1 MRKVLIGWSGRKI
14 WCELAEP
21 PVLRYI
27 DRHMKKITSKQ
38 PLVTVRPPRK
48 AGLLRKTAR
57 LGAAVVAAR
66 VAAATGKK
74 GVVGLIAGIG
84 AKRLIMRYPMGAL
97 FVTGAYLAGKA
108 YETKRE
114 VDRKRA
120 VKALPDLSNE
130 PVPIAEARTKKA

>member
-1 MRKVLIGWSGRKI
+1 
-14 WCELAEP
+14 
-21 PVLRYI
+21 
-27 DRHMKKITSKQ
+27 MKKIAPDK

-66 VAAATGKK
+66 VAASTGKK
-74 GVVGLIAGIG
+74 GVVGLVAGLG
-84 AKRLIMRYPMGAL
+84 AKRLIMRYPLGAL
-97 FVTGAYLAGKA
+97 LVTGAYLAGKA

-130 PVPIAEARTKKA
+130 PVPIAEAREARAKKV

>member
-1 MRKVLIGWSGRKI
+1 M
-14 WCELAEP
+14 
-21 PVLRYI
+21 RYI
-27 DRHMKKITSKQ
+27 KNDMKKIASKQ

-57 LGAAVVAAR
+57 LGAAIVAAR

-74 GVVGLIAGIG
+74 GVVGLVAGMG
-84 AKRLIMRYPMGAL
+84 AKRLIMRHPMGAL

-108 YETKRE
+108 YEAKRE

-120 VKALPDLSNE
+120 VKALPDLSDQ
-130 PVPIAEARTKKA
+130 PVPIAQARKTGATKA

>member
-1 MRKVLIGWSGRKI
+1 
-14 WCELAEP
+14 
-21 PVLRYI
+21 
-27 DRHMKKITSKQ
+27 MKKIASNQ
-38 PLVTVRPPRK
+38 PLVTIRPPRK
-48 AGLLRKTAR
+48 VGLLRKTAR

-74 GVVGLIAGIG
+74 GVVGLVAGLG
-84 AKRLIMRYPMGAL
+84 AKRLIMRYPLGAL

-130 PVPIAEARTKKA
+130 PVPITEAREARAKGSKS

>member
-1 MRKVLIGWSGRKI
+1 
-14 WCELAEP
+14 
-21 PVLRYI
+21 
-27 DRHMKKITSKQ
+27 MKKIAPDK
-38 PLVTVRPPRK
+38 PLITVRPPRK

-74 GVVGLIAGIG
+74 GVIGLIAGVG
-84 AKRLIMRYPMGAL
+84 AKRLIMRYPLGAL

-114 VDRKRA
+114 VDRKRT
-120 VKALPDLSNE
+120 VKALPDRSGE
-130 PVPIAEARTKKA
+130 PVPIAHARKARAKRA

>member
-1 MRKVLIGWSGRKI
+1 
-14 WCELAEP
+14 
-21 PVLRYI
+21 
-27 DRHMKKITSKQ
+27 MKKIASNQ

-74 GVVGLIAGIG
+74 GVVGLVAGMG
-84 AKRLIMRYPMGAL
+84 AKRMIMRYPMGAL

-108 YETKRE
+108 FETKRE
-114 VDRKRA
+114 MDRKRA
-120 VKALPDLSNE
+120 AKVLPDLSGE
-130 PVPIAEARTKKA
+130 PVPIVEARKARAEKA